1 MLTLTAMLQQR
12 THRDLELIARTHGI
26 PFSRRQPKAHGLA
39 ALRESLEG
47 GALVKAF
54 AALDSNAIG
63 ALQALVAAGGY
74 IPLISFKHHFGEI
87 RPYKPWRVP
96 HRAYLF
102 TETVRHPWRAPL
114 SVAER
119 LYHLG
124 MIQIHDWEMVEI
136 VADVAAWLPAIPQ
149 AQPEYPPMPRPVLDG
164 RLALLR
170 DVAALLGGVMQVE
183 CRPVHGRWLPLSVLQ
198 GIHETLRVKDRAMME
213 DRARSELQTGRI
225 QGDGS
230 RTSTIC
236 PPAIVL
242 SASSTC
248 GISGSRCSR
257 RLLRAI
263 NTINPTDSLSSGF

>member
-26 PFSRRQPKAHGLA
+26 PFSRRQLKAHGLA

-47 GALVKAF
+47 GALAKAF

-124 MIQIHDWEMVEI
+124 MIHIHDWEMVEI
-136 VADVAAWLPAIPQ
+136 VAEVKAW
-149 AQPEYPPMPRPVLDG
+149 RTFHLD
-164 RLALLR
+164 R
-170 DVAALLGGVMQVE
+170 
-183 CRPVHGRWLPLSVLQ
+183 
-198 GIHETLRVKDRAMME
+198 ILRVRE
-213 DRARSELQTGRI
+213 
-225 QGDGS
+225 
-230 RTSTIC
+230 
-236 PPAIVL
+236 
-242 SASSTC
+242 AS
-248 GISGSRCSR
+248 
-257 RLLRAI
+257 
-263 NTINPTDSLSSGF
+263 